1 MPPRDRRIAAI
12 SARLTAVGLEP
23 ELKEYA
29 HYTSIEARV
38 PDSSPVESWSEVLAA
53 LETADGFGLAD
64 SAARGRSL
72 WATIRKSVPAATS
85 AAETPHEQL

>member
-1 MPPRDRRIAAI
+1 MPLRDARIADI
-12 SARLTAVGLEP
+12 SARLTAVGLAP

-29 HYTSIEARV
+29 NRTSIEARV
-38 PDSSPVESWSEVLAA
+38 PDSFPAESWPEVLAV

-72 WATIRKSVPAATS
+72 WATIRKSAPAATP
-85 AAETPHEQL
+85 AAWTPHDQP